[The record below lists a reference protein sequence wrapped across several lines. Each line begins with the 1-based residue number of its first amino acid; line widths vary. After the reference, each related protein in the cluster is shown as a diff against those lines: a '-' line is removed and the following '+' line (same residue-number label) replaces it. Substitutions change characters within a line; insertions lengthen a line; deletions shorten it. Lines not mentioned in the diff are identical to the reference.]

1 MFRKKIE
8 LTAALKRVLHHISK
22 HSMIHYFLCPF
33 SPLKIVHQICKDC
46 KGITTQS
53 EQNAFLYAFKT
64 E

>member
-8 LTAALKRVLHHISK
+8 HTAALKRVVHHISK
-22 HSMIHYFLCPF
+22 HSMIHYFVCPF

-53 EQNAFLYAFKT
+53 ELGDL
-64 E
+64 